1 MAQHTAPLNDSFSFF
16 FFLNLRGAIVSAE
29 DAICSLGDTYIAYNG
44 IYIPFAVALA
54 LLNRI
59 SVKVTIEIRKCFY
72 FSCFF
77 ATACVQEDRSSDQ
90 VGLPSNPLLNW
101 DVLGGRVEA
110 AF

>member
-1 MAQHTAPLNDSFSFF
+1 M
-16 FFLNLRGAIVSAE
+16 RGAIVSAE
-29 DAICSLGDTYIAYNG
+29 DAVCSLSDTYIAYNG

-77 ATACVQEDRSSDQ
+77 ATACVQKIDQ
-90 VGLPSNPLLNW
+90 AIGLARLATPCCFGTFWAVGGGGILTTAS
-101 DVLGGRVEA
+101 VLID
-110 AF
+110 